1 MASSS
6 RVVFLFEEVGRSCAQ
21 SRARSA
27 WSTPTVGPVKKVRYL
42 AALLISSVFVTILS
56 GCVAAPQAAYER
68 LLAVSDSLVSYTFGE
83 AVAAAR
89 LVPKTE
95 IEITVTESDPVFDAG
110 WTRSYCRVLVFGCK
124 PGKRYLVTV
133 QSTCNCLGP
142 MKTALLPYVFAFDNR
157 GTVLGEGPFV
167 IRPYRKRFQRPFHF
181 EGDFEL
187 VTGTQKTVYFLVFGD
202 NRDVGS
208 IIGYWGNTSIVYGED
223 GESYDSVNAEEIL
236 SNPEGKVS
244 IRVEE
249 RE

>member
-1 MASSS
+1 MK
-6 RVVFLFEEVGRSCAQ
+6 RVRCLVV
-21 SRARSA
+21 
-27 WSTPTVGPVKKVRYL
+27 
-42 AALLISSVFVTILS
+42 SSVSVTLLA
-56 GCVAAPQAAYER
+56 GCVAAPQTAYER

-89 LVPKTE
+89 LVRLVPKTE
-95 IEITVTESDPVFDAG
+95 IEIRVTESDPVFDAG

-124 PGKRYLVTV
+124 PGKRYQVTV
-133 QSTCNCLGP
+133 QSICNCLGP

-157 GTVLGEGPFV
+157 GTVLGEGPFL
-167 IRPYRKRFQRPFHF
+167 IRPYRKRFQRLFHF
-181 EGDFEL
+181 EGDFDL
-187 VTGTQKTVYFLVFGD
+187 MTGTQKTVYFLVFGD

-208 IIGYWGNTSIVYGED
+208 IIGYWENTSIVYGED
-223 GESYDSVNAEEIL
+223 GELYDSVNAEEIL